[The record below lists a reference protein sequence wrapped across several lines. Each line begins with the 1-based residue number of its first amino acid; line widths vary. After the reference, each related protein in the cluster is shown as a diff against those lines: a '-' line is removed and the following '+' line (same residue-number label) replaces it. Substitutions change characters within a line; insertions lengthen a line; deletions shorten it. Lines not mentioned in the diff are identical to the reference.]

1 MQGERKMKEMIPVL
15 NGMDRTLSNPA
26 QPYELSSSQPMQLGG
41 VFLDDASTRLRTGS
55 ISSSRS
61 RSNSIIGRERSRHA
75 SISE

>member
-1 MQGERKMKEMIPVL
+1 MQGERKMKEMIPLL
-15 NGMDRTLSNPA
+15 NGMDRTLSRPA
-26 QPYELSSSQPMQLGG
+26 EPYELSSSQPMQLGG
-41 VFLDDASTRLRTGS
+41 VILDDASTRLRTGS